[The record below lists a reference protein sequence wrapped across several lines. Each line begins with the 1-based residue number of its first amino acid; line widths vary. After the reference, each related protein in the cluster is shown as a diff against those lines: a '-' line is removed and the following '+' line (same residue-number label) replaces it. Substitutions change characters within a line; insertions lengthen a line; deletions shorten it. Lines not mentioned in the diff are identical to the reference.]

1 MLNAYIVKSRTRS
14 VYHFIRFG
22 GKMSTNAIYGVVI
35 AVLILLSGF
44 FSCTET
50 AFSFA
55 NTIRLK
61 SLMDNGNKRAKHALW
76 VCDNFDKA
84 LTAILI
90 GNNVVNLGCSSLAT
104 ILCLNLFEN
113 YGAAIATGGTT
124 LLVLTFGEVIPKCIG
139 KEKSDSI
146 VLYTGFLL
154 KVMTYVLTPFVYL
167 FIGIKSLVMKIGH
180 IKKSSPSVTEDE
192 LKYIIET
199 IEEEGILEEQES
211 ELVQSALEFDEKTAQ
226 EILTPRVDVTVIDID
241 DSMEDIHDLIIRER
255 YSRIPVYENDID
267 NIIGIL
273 HTRDYLEKAI
283 DGEADIRSLITP
295 AHFIYKNQKLS
306 DILNDFRA
314 NKLHIAIVTDE
325 YGGFLGIVTM
335 EDLLE
340 EIVGDI
346 WDEDEDVE
354 HTCTKLGENKYLVS
368 GDMDLSELFELFEM
382 KPDDEIESNSVG
394 GFIVEQFGDIP
405 IRGQRVNYHDLT
417 FTVKRVR
424 NRRIISA
431 LVEKKTLIK

>member
-1 MLNAYIVKSRTRS
+1 
-14 VYHFIRFG
+14 
-22 GKMSTNAIYGVVI
+22 MSTNAVYGIII

-44 FSCTET
+44 FSCVET
-50 AFSFA
+50 AYSFA

-61 SLMDNGNKRAKHALW
+61 SLVDNGNKRAKHALW
-76 VCDNFDKA
+76 VCDNFDRA

-104 ILCLNLFEN
+104 ILCLNLFKN

-139 KEKSDSI
+139 KEKSDGI
-146 VLYTGFLL
+146 VLHTGLIL
-154 KVMTYVLTPFVYL
+154 KVLTYILTPLVFL
-167 FIGIKSLVMKIGH
+167 FTGLKTLVMKIGH
-180 IKKSSPSVTEDE
+180 IKKNSPSVTEDE
-192 LKYIIET
+192 LKYIIES

-226 EILTPRVDVTVIDID
+226 EILTPRVDVTAIDIN
-241 DSMEDIHDLIIRER
+241 DSKEEIHDLIIRER
-255 YSRIPVYENDID
+255 YSRIPVYEDDID

-273 HTRDYLEKAI
+273 HTRDYLEKII
-283 DGEADIRSLITP
+283 DGDAEIRDLLTP
-295 AHFIYKNQKLS
+295 AHFIYKNLKLS

-346 WDEDEDVE
+346 WDEDEDIE
-354 HTCTKLGENKYLVS
+354 HICTQMGENRYLVS
-368 GDMDLSELFELFEM
+368 GDMDLNELFELFDI
-382 KPDDEIESNSVG
+382 KPDDDIESNSVG
-394 GFIVEQFGDIP
+394 GFIVEQLDDIP
-405 IRGQRVNYHDLT
+405 IRGTKLRYKDLT
-417 FTVKRVR
+417 LTVKRVK

-431 LVEKKTLIK
+431 LVEKK

>member
-1 MLNAYIVKSRTRS
+1 
-14 VYHFIRFG
+14 
-22 GKMSTNAIYGVVI
+22 MSTNAVYGIVI

-44 FSCTET
+44 FSCVET
-50 AFSFA
+50 AYSFA

-61 SLMDNGNKRAKHALW
+61 SLIDAGSRRAVHALW

-139 KEKSDSI
+139 KEKSDGI
-146 VLYTGFLL
+146 VLHTGLTL
-154 KVMTYVLTPFVYL
+154 KIFTYILTPLVFL
-167 FIGIKSLVMKIGH
+167 FTGIKSLVMKIGH
-180 IKKSSPSVTEDE
+180 IKKNSPSVTEDE
-192 LKYIIET
+192 LKYIIES

-226 EILTPRVDVTVIDID
+226 EILTPRVDVTAIDIND
-241 DSMEDIHDLIIRER
+241 DKQEIHDLIIRER
-255 YSRIPVYENDID
+255 YSRIPVYEDDID
-267 NIIGIL
+267 NVIGIL
-273 HTRDYLEKAI
+273 HTRDYLEKVI
-283 DGEADIRSLITP
+283 DGEVDLRALITP
-295 AHFIYKNQKLS
+295 AHFIYKNLKLS

-314 NKLHIAIVTDE
+314 NRLHIAIVTDE

-354 HTCTKLGENKYLVS
+354 HTCTKLGENRYLVS
-368 GDMDLSELFELFEM
+368 GDMDLNELFELFEI

-394 GFIVEQFGDIP
+394 GFIVEQLGELP
-405 IRGQRVNYHDLT
+405 IRGQRVEYKDVI
-417 FTVKRVR
+417 FTVKRVK

-431 LVEKKTLIK
+431 LATKKKPIKE

>member
-1 MLNAYIVKSRTRS
+1 
-14 VYHFIRFG
+14 
-22 GKMSTNAIYGVVI
+22 MSTNAVYGIII
-35 AVLILLSGF
+35 AVCILLSAF
-44 FSCTET
+44 FSCVET
-50 AFSFA
+50 AFSSA

-61 SLMDNGNKRAKHALW
+61 ALADNGNRRAHHALW
-76 VCDNFDKA
+76 ITDHFDKA

-104 ILCLNLFEN
+104 ILCLNIFRS

-124 LLVLTFGEVIPKCIG
+124 LLVLIFGEVIPKCLG
-139 KEKSDSI
+139 REMSDSI
-146 VLYTGFLL
+146 VLHTAFILRIL
-154 KVMTYVLTPFVYL
+154 TYILTPLIF
-167 FIGIKSLVMKIGH
+167 FFTGIKSLFMKLAH
-180 IKKSSPSVTEDE
+180 IKKTSPSVTEDE
-192 LKYIIET
+192 LKYIIES

-241 DSMEDIHDLIIRER
+241 DEPEKIHDLIIRER
-255 YSRIPVYENDID
+255 YSRIPVYEDEID

-273 HTRDYLEKAI
+273 HTRDYLEKVI
-283 DGEADIRSLITP
+283 GGEGNADIRSLITP
-295 AHFIYKNQKLS
+295 AHFIYKAMKLS
-306 DILNDFRA
+306 DILNDFRL

-325 YGGFLGIVTM
+325 YGGMLGIVTM

-354 HTCTKLGENKYLVS
+354 HTCTQLRDGRWLVS
-368 GDMDLSELFELFEM
+368 GDMELDDLFEM
-382 KPDDEIESNSVG
+382 VDIDRDEDIESNSVG
-394 GFIVEQFGDIP
+394 GFIVEQLGELP
-405 IRGQRVNYHDLT
+405 MRGQKVNYQNLR

-424 NRRIISA
+424 SRRIISA
-431 LVEKKTLIK
+431 LVELIQKQGKEE

>member
-1 MLNAYIVKSRTRS
+1 
-14 VYHFIRFG
+14 
-22 GKMSTNAIYGVVI
+22 MSTNGIYGIII

-44 FSCTET
+44 FSCVET
-50 AFSFA
+50 AFSSA

-61 SLMDNGNKRAKHALW
+61 ALKDEGSRRAATALW
-76 VCDNFDKA
+76 ITDNFDKA

-104 ILCLNLFEN
+104 ILCLNIFKN

-124 LLVLTFGEVIPKCIG
+124 LLVLTFGEVIPKCLG
-139 KEKSDSI
+139 REMSDGI
-146 VLYTGFLL
+146 VLHTAGIL
-154 KVMTYVLTPFVYL
+154 KILTYVLYPLVYF
-167 FIGIKSLVMKIGH
+167 FIGIKSLFMKLAN
-180 IKKSSPSVTEDE
+180 IKKSAPSVTEDE

-211 ELVQSALEFDEKTAQ
+211 EMVQSALEFDEKTAQ

-241 DSMEDIHDLIIRER
+241 DSMEDIHDLIIKER

-273 HTRDYLEKAI
+273 HTRDYLEKALESE
-283 DGEADIRSLITP
+283 DVDLRSMLQP
-295 AHFIYKNQKLS
+295 AHFIYKNLKLS

-314 NKLHIAIVTDE
+314 NRLHIAIVTDE
-325 YGGFLGIVTM
+325 YGGMLGIVTM

-346 WDEDEDVE
+346 WDEDEDIE
-354 HTCTKLGENKYLVS
+354 HTCTKMGEDRYLVS
-368 GDMDLSELFELFEM
+368 GDMDLEELFELFDI
-382 KPDDEIESNSVG
+382 KPDDDIESNSVG
-394 GFIVEQFGDIP
+394 GFIVEQIGDIP
-405 IRGQRVNYHDLT
+405 IRGQRVDYEDVT

-431 LVEKKTLIK
+431 LAERKNQNV

>member
-1 MLNAYIVKSRTRS
+1 
-14 VYHFIRFG
+14 
-22 GKMSTNAIYGVVI
+22 MSTNAVYGIVI
-35 AVLILLSGF
+35 AILILLSGF
-44 FSCTET
+44 FSCVET

-61 SLMDNGNKRAKHALW
+61 ALMDGGSKRAKTALW
-76 VCDNFDKA
+76 VTDHFDKA

-104 ILCLNLFEN
+104 ILCLNLFHN

-139 KEKSDSI
+139 KEKSDGI
-146 VLYTGFLL
+146 VLHTARIL
-154 KVMTYVLTPFVYL
+154 KALTYVLLPLVY
-167 FIGIKSLVMKIGH
+167 FFMGIKNLFMKVAN
-180 IKKSSPSVTEDE
+180 IKKNSPSVTEDE
-192 LKYIIET
+192 LKVIIET

-226 EILTPRVDVTVIDID
+226 EILTPRVDVTLIDID
-241 DSMEDIHDLIIRER
+241 DSDQEIHDLIIRER
-255 YSRIPVYENDID
+255 YSRIPVYEDDID

-273 HTRDYLEKAI
+273 HTRDYLEKYI
-283 DGEADIRSLITP
+283 DGKVDLRKMLIP

-306 DILNDFRA
+306 DILNDFRD

-354 HTCTKLGENKYLVS
+354 HTCTKLKDGRYLVS
-368 GDMDLSELFELFEM
+368 GDMELDELFELFEI
-382 KPDDEIESNSVG
+382 KPDDDIESNSVG
-394 GFIVEQFGDIP
+394 GFIVEQLGDIP
-405 IRGQRVNYHDLT
+405 IRGQKVEYQGIT
-417 FTVKRVR
+417 FTVKRVK

-431 LVEKKTLIK
+431 LAEKRDISTKE

>member
-1 MLNAYIVKSRTRS
+1 
-14 VYHFIRFG
+14 
-22 GKMSTNAIYGVVI
+22 MSTNGVYGIVI
-35 AVLILLSGF
+35 AVLVLLSAF
-44 FSCTET
+44 FSCVET
-50 AFSFA
+50 AFSCA

-61 SLMDNGNKRAKHALW
+61 SLADNGSKRAKHALW
-76 VCDNFDKA
+76 ITDHFDKA

-104 ILCLNLFEN
+104 ILCINLFQN

-124 LLVLTFGEVIPKCIG
+124 LLVLTFGEVIPKCLG
-139 KEKSDSI
+139 REMSDGI
-146 VLYTGFLL
+146 VLHTAFLL
-154 KVMTYVLTPFVYL
+154 KILTYILTPLVYF
-167 FIGIKSLVMKIGH
+167 FIGIKTLFMKLAH
-180 IKKSSPSVTEDE
+180 IKKDTPSVTEDE
-192 LKYIIET
+192 LKYIIES

-241 DSMEDIHDLIIRER
+241 DSIEEIHDLIIRER
-255 YSRIPVYENDID
+255 YSRIPVYEGDID

-273 HTRDYLEKAI
+273 HTRDYLEKVI
-283 DGEADIRSLITP
+283 DGEANIRELITP
-295 AHFIYKNQKLS
+295 AHFIYKSLKLS

-346 WDEDEDVE
+346 WDEDEDIE
-354 HTCTKLGENKYLVS
+354 HTCTQMGENRYLVS
-368 GDMDLSELFELFEM
+368 GDMELDELFEM
-382 KPDDEIESNSVG
+382 AGVKPDDDIESNSVG
-394 GFIVEQFGDIP
+394 GFIAEQLGDIP
-405 IRGQRVNYHDLT
+405 IRGQKVSYENIT
-417 FTVKRVR
+417 FTVKRVK

-431 LVEKKTLIK
+431 LAEVAPKEEEN

>member
-1 MLNAYIVKSRTRS
+1 
-14 VYHFIRFG
+14 
-22 GKMSTNAIYGVVI
+22 MSTNGIYGVII
-35 AVLILLSGF
+35 AVLILLSAF
-44 FSCTET
+44 FSCVET
-50 AFSFA
+50 AFSSA

-61 SLMDNGNKRAKHALW
+61 SLIDNGNRRAKNALW

-104 ILCLNLFEN
+104 ILCLNIFKN
-113 YGAAIATGGTT
+113 YGAAIATGATT
-124 LLVLTFGEVIPKCIG
+124 LLVLIFGEVIPKCLG
-139 KEKSDSI
+139 REMSDGI
-146 VLYTGFLL
+146 VLHTGLIL
-154 KVMTYVLTPFVYL
+154 KVLTYVLLPLVY
-167 FIGIKSLVMKIGH
+167 FFTGIKTVFMKLAH
-180 IKKSSPSVTEDE
+180 IKKDSPSVTEDE
-192 LKYIIET
+192 LKYIIES

-241 DSMEDIHDLIIRER
+241 DSVEEIHDLIIKER
-255 YSRIPVYENDID
+255 YSRIPVYENEID

-283 DGEADIRSLITP
+283 DGEVDIRSMLTP
-295 AHFIYKNQKLS
+295 AHFIYKNLKLS

-325 YGGFLGIVTM
+325 YGGMLGIVTM

-354 HTCTKLGENKYLVS
+354 HTCTKLGEDKYLVS
-368 GDMDLSELFELFEM
+368 GDMELDELLELFEM
-382 KPDDEIESNSVG
+382 KRDEDIESNSVG

-405 IRGQRVNYHDLT
+405 IRGQRIRYEDLI
-417 FTVKRVR
+417 FTVKRVK

-431 LVEKKTLIK
+431 LAEKKAYKE

>member
-1 MLNAYIVKSRTRS
+1 
-14 VYHFIRFG
+14 
-22 GKMSTNAIYGVVI
+22 MSTNAVYGIVI

-44 FSCTET
+44 FSCVET
-50 AFSFA
+50 AFSCA

-61 SLMDNGNKRAKHALW
+61 ALRDDGNRRAKTALW
-76 VCDNFDKA
+76 VTDNFDKA

-104 ILCLNLFEN
+104 ILCLNIFKN

-124 LLVLTFGEVIPKCIG
+124 LLVLTFGEVIPKCLG
-139 KEKSDSI
+139 REMSDGI
-146 VLYTGFLL
+146 VLHTAGIL
-154 KVMTYVLTPFVYL
+154 KVLTYVLTPLVY
-167 FIGIKSLVMKIGH
+167 FFTGIKSLFMKIAN
-180 IKKSSPSVTEDE
+180 IKKNSPSVTEDE

-241 DSMEDIHDLIIRER
+241 DRMEDIHDLIIRER

-273 HTRDYLEKAI
+273 HTRDYLEKVIA
-283 DGEADIRSLITP
+283 GEKVDLRSLITP
-295 AHFIYKNQKLS
+295 AHFIYKNLKLS
-306 DILNDFRA
+306 DILSDFRA
-314 NKLHIAIVTDE
+314 NRLHIAIVTDE
-325 YGGFLGIVTM
+325 YGGMLGIVTM

-346 WDEDEDVE
+346 WDEDEDIE
-354 HTCTKLGENKYLVS
+354 HTCTKMDDDRYLVS
-368 GDMDLSELFELFEM
+368 GDMDLEELFELFDIR
-382 KPDDEIESNSVG
+382 PDDDIESNSVG
-394 GFIVEQFGDIP
+394 GFIVEQLGDIP
-405 IRGQRVNYHDLT
+405 IRGQKVVYEGVT

-431 LVEKKTLIK
+431 LAERKK

>member
-1 MLNAYIVKSRTRS
+1 
-14 VYHFIRFG
+14 
-22 GKMSTNAIYGVVI
+22 MSTNGVYGIVI
-35 AVLILLSGF
+35 ALLIMGSAF
-44 FSCTET
+44 FSCVET
-50 AFSFA
+50 AFSCA
-55 NTIRLK
+55 NSIRLK
-61 SLMDNGNKRAKHALW
+61 AMMDNGSRRAKHALW
-76 VCDNFDKA
+76 ITDNFDKA

-104 ILCLNLFEN
+104 ILCLNIFEN

-124 LLVLTFGEVIPKCIG
+124 LLVLTFGEVIPKCLG
-139 KEKSDSI
+139 REMSDGI
-146 VLYTGFLL
+146 VLHTAFFLKIL
-154 KVMTYVLTPFVYL
+154 TYVLYPLVYF
-167 FIGIKSLVMKIGH
+167 FIGIKTAFMKLAH
-180 IKKSSPSVTEDE
+180 IKKDTPSVTEDE
-192 LKYIIET
+192 LKYIIES

-241 DSMEDIHDLIIRER
+241 DSKEDIHDLIIRER
-255 YSRIPVYENDID
+255 YSRIPVYEGDID

-273 HTRDYLEKAI
+273 HTRDYLEKVI
-283 DGEADIRSLITP
+283 DGEADIRELISP
-295 AHFIYKNQKLS
+295 AHFIYKNLKLS

-346 WDEDEDVE
+346 WDEDEDIE
-354 HTCTKLGENKYLVS
+354 HTCTKMGENRYLVS
-368 GDMDLSELFELFEM
+368 GDMELSELFELLDI
-382 KPDDEIESNSVG
+382 KSDDDIESNSVG
-394 GFIVEQFGDIP
+394 GFIVERFGDIP
-405 IRGQRVNYHDLT
+405 IRGQKISYENAD

-431 LVEKKTLIK
+431 LVEKNEQPED

>member
-1 MLNAYIVKSRTRS
+1 
-14 VYHFIRFG
+14 
-22 GKMSTNAIYGVVI
+22 MSTNAVYGVII
-35 AVLILLSGF
+35 AVLILLSAF
-44 FSCTET
+44 FSGVET

-61 SLMDNGNKRAKHALW
+61 SLADNGSKRAKNALW

-104 ILCLNLFEN
+104 ILCLDLFKN
-113 YGAAIATGGTT
+113 YGAAIATGATT

-139 KEKSDSI
+139 KEKSDGI
-146 VLYTGFLL
+146 VLHTGLLL
-154 KVMTYVLTPFVYL
+154 KVLTYVLTPLVVL
-167 FIGIKSLVMKIGH
+167 FTGLKTLVMKIGH
-180 IKKSSPSVTEDE
+180 IKKDSPSVTEDE

-241 DSMEDIHDLIIRER
+241 DSKEEIHDLIIRER
-255 YSRIPVYENDID
+255 YSRIPVYEGDID

-273 HTRDYLEKAI
+273 HTRDYLEKVI
-283 DGEADIRSLITP
+283 DGEADIRDLLIP

-306 DILNDFRA
+306 DILTDFRE

-354 HTCTKLGENKYLVS
+354 HTCSKLGEGKYLVS
-368 GDMDLSELFELFEM
+368 GDMDLNELFELFRI
-382 KPDDEIESNSVG
+382 KPNDDIESNSVG

-405 IRGQRVNYHDLT
+405 IRGQHVTYEGVT
-417 FTVKRVR
+417 FTVKRVK

-431 LVEKKTLIK
+431 VAEKTEPQNEE

>member
-1 MLNAYIVKSRTRS
+1 
-14 VYHFIRFG
+14 
-22 GKMSTNAIYGVVI
+22 MSTNAVYGIVI

-44 FSCTET
+44 FSCVET
-50 AFSFA
+50 AFSCA

-61 SLMDNGNKRAKHALW
+61 ALRDDGNRRAKTALW
-76 VCDNFDKA
+76 VTDNFDKA

-104 ILCLNLFEN
+104 ILCLNIFKN

-124 LLVLTFGEVIPKCIG
+124 LLVLTFGEVIPKCLG
-139 KEKSDSI
+139 REMSDGI
-146 VLYTGFLL
+146 VLHTAGIL
-154 KVMTYVLTPFVYL
+154 KILTYVLTPLVY
-167 FIGIKSLVMKIGH
+167 FFTGIKSLFMKIAN
-180 IKKSSPSVTEDE
+180 IKKNSPSVTEDE

-273 HTRDYLEKAI
+273 HTRDYLEKVIA
-283 DGEADIRSLITP
+283 GEKVDLRSLITP
-295 AHFIYKNQKLS
+295 AHFIYKNLKLS
-306 DILNDFRA
+306 DILSDFRA
-314 NKLHIAIVTDE
+314 NRLHIAIVTDE
-325 YGGFLGIVTM
+325 YGGMLGIVTM

-346 WDEDEDVE
+346 WDEDEDIE
-354 HTCTKLGENKYLVS
+354 HTCTKMDDDRYLVS
-368 GDMDLSELFELFEM
+368 GDMDLEELFELFDIR
-382 KPDDEIESNSVG
+382 PDDDIESNSVG
-394 GFIVEQFGDIP
+394 GFIVEQLGDIP
-405 IRGQRVNYHDLT
+405 IRGQKVVYEGVT

-431 LVEKKTLIK
+431 LAERK

>member
-1 MLNAYIVKSRTRS
+1 
-14 VYHFIRFG
+14 
-22 GKMSTNAIYGVVI
+22 MSTNAVYGVII
-35 AVLILLSGF
+35 AVLILLSAF
-44 FSCTET
+44 FSGVET

-61 SLMDNGNKRAKHALW
+61 SLADNGNKRAKNALW

-104 ILCLNLFEN
+104 ILCIDLFKN
-113 YGAAIATGGTT
+113 YGAAIATGATT

-139 KEKSDSI
+139 KEKSDGI
-146 VLYTGFLL
+146 VLHTGLLL
-154 KVMTYVLTPFVYL
+154 KVLTYILTPLVVL
-167 FIGIKSLVMKIGH
+167 FTGLKTLVMKIGH
-180 IKKSSPSVTEDE
+180 IKKDSPSVTEDE

-211 ELVQSALEFDEKTAQ
+211 EMVQSALEFDEKTAQ

-241 DSMEDIHDLIIRER
+241 DSKEEIHDLIIRER
-255 YSRIPVYENDID
+255 YSRIPVYEGDID

-273 HTRDYLEKAI
+273 HTRDYLEKVI
-283 DGEADIRSLITP
+283 DGEADIRDLLIP

-354 HTCTKLGENKYLVS
+354 HTCSKLGDDKYLVS
-368 GDMDLSELFELFEM
+368 GDMDLSELFELFDI
-382 KPDDEIESNSVG
+382 KPDDDIESNSVG

-405 IRGQRVNYHDLT
+405 IRGQHVTYEGVT
-417 FTVKRVR
+417 FTVKRVK

-431 LVEKKTLIK
+431 VTERTAPKKEE

>member
-1 MLNAYIVKSRTRS
+1 
-14 VYHFIRFG
+14 
-22 GKMSTNAIYGVVI
+22 MSTNAVYGIVI

-44 FSCTET
+44 FSCVET
-50 AFSFA
+50 AFSCA

-61 SLMDNGNKRAKHALW
+61 ALRDDGNRRAKTALW
-76 VCDNFDKA
+76 VTDNFDKA

-104 ILCLNLFEN
+104 ILCLNIFKN

-124 LLVLTFGEVIPKCIG
+124 LLVLTFGEVIPKCLG
-139 KEKSDSI
+139 REMSDGI
-146 VLYTGFLL
+146 VLHTAGML
-154 KVMTYVLTPFVYL
+154 KVLTYVLTPLVY
-167 FIGIKSLVMKIGH
+167 FFTGIKSLFMKIAN
-180 IKKSSPSVTEDE
+180 IKKNSPSVTEDE

-273 HTRDYLEKAI
+273 HTRDYLEKVIA
-283 DGEADIRSLITP
+283 GEKVDLRSLITP
-295 AHFIYKNQKLS
+295 AHFIYKNLKLS
-306 DILNDFRA
+306 DILSDFRA
-314 NKLHIAIVTDE
+314 NRLHIAIVTDE
-325 YGGFLGIVTM
+325 YGGMLGIVTM

-346 WDEDEDVE
+346 WDEDEDIE
-354 HTCTKLGENKYLVS
+354 HTFTRMDDDRYLVS
-368 GDMDLSELFELFEM
+368 GDMDLEELFELFDIR
-382 KPDDEIESNSVG
+382 PDDDIESNSVG
-394 GFIVEQFGDIP
+394 GFIVEQLGDIP
-405 IRGQRVNYHDLT
+405 IRGQKVVYEGVT

-431 LVEKKTLIK
+431 LAERK

>member
-1 MLNAYIVKSRTRS
+1 
-14 VYHFIRFG
+14 
-22 GKMSTNAIYGVVI
+22 MSTNAVYGIVI

-44 FSCTET
+44 FSCVET
-50 AFSFA
+50 AFSCA

-61 SLMDNGNKRAKHALW
+61 ALRDDGNRRAKTALW
-76 VCDNFDKA
+76 VTDNFDKA

-104 ILCLNLFEN
+104 ILCLNIFKN

-124 LLVLTFGEVIPKCIG
+124 LLVLTFGEVIPKCLG
-139 KEKSDSI
+139 REMSDGI
-146 VLYTGFLL
+146 VLHTAGVL
-154 KVMTYVLTPFVYL
+154 KILTYVLTPLVY
-167 FIGIKSLVMKIGH
+167 FFTGIKSLFMKIAN
-180 IKKSSPSVTEDE
+180 IKKNSPSVTEDE

-241 DSMEDIHDLIIRER
+241 DRMEDIHDLIIRER

-273 HTRDYLEKAI
+273 HTRDYLEKVIA
-283 DGEADIRSLITP
+283 GEKVDLRSLITP
-295 AHFIYKNQKLS
+295 AHFIYKNLKLS
-306 DILNDFRA
+306 DILSDFRA
-314 NKLHIAIVTDE
+314 NRLHIAIVTDE
-325 YGGFLGIVTM
+325 YGGMLGIVTM

-346 WDEDEDVE
+346 WDEDEDIE
-354 HTCTKLGENKYLVS
+354 HTCTKMDDDRYLVS
-368 GDMDLSELFELFEM
+368 GDMDLEELFELFDIR
-382 KPDDEIESNSVG
+382 PDDNIESNSVG
-394 GFIVEQFGDIP
+394 GFIVEQLGDIP
-405 IRGQRVNYHDLT
+405 IRGQKVVYEGVT

-431 LVEKKTLIK
+431 LAERKK

>member
-1 MLNAYIVKSRTRS
+1 
-14 VYHFIRFG
+14 
-22 GKMSTNAIYGVVI
+22 MSTNAIYGITI
-35 AVLILLSGF
+35 ALLILLSAF
-44 FSCTET
+44 FSCVET
-50 AFSFA
+50 AFSCA

-61 SLMDNGNKRAKHALW
+61 ALADNGSKRAKNALW
-76 VCDNFDKA
+76 INDNFDRA

-104 ILCLNLFEN
+104 IMCMNIFKN

-124 LLVLTFGEVIPKCIG
+124 LLVLTFGEVIPKCLG
-139 KEKSDSI
+139 REMSDGI
-146 VLYTGFLL
+146 VLHTAFIL
-154 KVMTYVLTPFVYL
+154 KVLTYILTPLVYL
-167 FIGIKSLVMKIGH
+167 FLGIKTLFMKIAH
-180 IKKSSPSVTEDE
+180 IKKESPSVTEDE
-192 LKYIIET
+192 LKYIIES

-226 EILTPRVDVTVIDID
+226 EILTPRVDVTLIDID
-241 DSMEDIHDLIIRER
+241 DSKEEIHDLIIRER
-255 YSRIPVYENDID
+255 YSRIPVYEGEID

-273 HTRDYLEKAI
+273 HTRDYLEKVI
-283 DGEADIRSLITP
+283 DGGADIRELITP
-295 AHFIYKNQKLS
+295 AHFIYKNLKLS

-346 WDEDEDVE
+346 WDEDEDIE
-354 HTCTKLGENKYLVS
+354 HTCTQMGENKYLVS
-368 GDMDLSELFELFEM
+368 GDMDLNELFEKFDI
-382 KPDDEIESNSVG
+382 KPDDDIESNSVG
-394 GFIVEQFGDIP
+394 GFIVEQLGDIP
-405 IRGQRVNYHDLT
+405 IRGQKVSYKGIK
-417 FTVKRVR
+417 FTVKRVK

-431 LVEKKTLIK
+431 MAELKEE

>member
-1 MLNAYIVKSRTRS
+1 
-14 VYHFIRFG
+14 
-22 GKMSTNAIYGVVI
+22 MSTNAIYGVII

-44 FSCTET
+44 FSGVET
-50 AFSFA
+50 AYSFA

-61 SLMDNGNKRAKHALW
+61 SLSDNGSRKAKHALW
-76 VCDNFDKA
+76 ICDNFDRA

-104 ILCLNLFEN
+104 ILCLSLFKN
-113 YGAAIATGGTT
+113 YGAAIATGATT

-139 KEKSDSI
+139 KERSDAI
-146 VLYTGFLL
+146 VLHTGLIL
-154 KVMTYVLTPFVYL
+154 KILTYLLTPLVLL
-167 FIGIKSLVMKIGH
+167 FTGLKTLVMKIGH
-180 IKKSSPSVTEDE
+180 IKKNSPSVTEDE
-192 LKYIIET
+192 LKYIIES

-241 DSMEDIHDLIIRER
+241 DSKEEIHDLIIKER
-255 YSRIPVYENDID
+255 YSRIPVYEGDID

-273 HTRDYLEKAI
+273 HTRDYLEKVI
-283 DGEADIRSLITP
+283 DGEADVRSLLSP
-295 AHFIYKNQKLS
+295 AHFIYKNLKLS

-354 HTCTKLGENKYLVS
+354 HTCTQMGENKYLVS
-368 GDMDLSELFELFEM
+368 GDMDLSELFELFAIR
-382 KPDDEIESNSVG
+382 PDDDIESNSVG

-405 IRGQRVNYHDLT
+405 IRGQKVAYGGVT
-417 FTVKRVR
+417 FTVKRVK

-431 LVEKKTLIK
+431 LAEKIATNQKE

>member
-1 MLNAYIVKSRTRS
+1 
-14 VYHFIRFG
+14 
-22 GKMSTNAIYGVVI
+22 MSTNGLYGVII

-44 FSCTET
+44 FSCVET
-50 AFSFA
+50 AFSSA

-61 SLMDNGNKRAKHALW
+61 TLEDSGSKRAKNALW
-76 VCDNFDKA
+76 ICDNFDKA

-104 ILCLNLFEN
+104 ILCLNIFEN
-113 YGAAIATGGTT
+113 YGAAIATGATT

-139 KEKSDSI
+139 RERSDSI
-146 VLYTGFLL
+146 VLHTGLLL
-154 KVMTYVLTPFVYL
+154 KVLTYVLTPLVYF
-167 FIGIKSLVMKIGH
+167 FIGTKTLFMKMAN
-180 IKKSSPSVTEDE
+180 IKKDSPSVTEDE

-241 DSMEDIHDLIIRER
+241 DSKEEIHDIIIKER
-255 YSRIPVYENDID
+255 YSRIPVYEGEID

-273 HTRDYLEKAI
+273 HTRDYLEKVI
-283 DGEADIRSLITP
+283 DGDGDVDIRSMLIP
-295 AHFIYKNQKLS
+295 PHFIYKSLRLS

-325 YGGFLGIVTM
+325 YGGMLGIVTM

-354 HTCTKLGENKYLVS
+354 HTCTQLKDGKYLVS
-368 GDMDLSELFELFEM
+368 GDMELDELFELLDL
-382 KPDDEIESNSVG
+382 PSDDEIESNSVG
-394 GFIVEQFGDIP
+394 GFIVEQIGDMP
-405 IRGQRVNYHDLT
+405 IRGQSLQYAGVT
-417 FTVKRVR
+417 FTVKRVK
-424 NRRIISA
+424 NRRIVSA
-431 LVEKKTLIK
+431 LVEKAK

>member
-1 MLNAYIVKSRTRS
+1 
-14 VYHFIRFG
+14 
-22 GKMSTNAIYGVVI
+22 MSTNAVYGVVI

-44 FSCTET
+44 FSCVET

-61 SLMDNGNKRAKHALW
+61 SLSDNGNKRAKNALW

-90 GNNVVNLGCSSLAT
+90 GNNIVNLGCSSLAT

-139 KEKSDSI
+139 KEKSDGI
-146 VLYTGFLL
+146 VLHTGLIL
-154 KVMTYVLTPFVYL
+154 KVLTYILTPFVIL
-167 FIGIKSLVMKIGH
+167 FTGLKSLVMKIGH
-180 IKKSSPSVTEDE
+180 IKKDSPSVTEDE

-226 EILTPRVDVTVIDID
+226 EILTPRVDVTVIDIE
-241 DSMEDIHDLIIRER
+241 DSKEEIHDLIIKER
-255 YSRIPVYENDID
+255 YSRIPVYEGDID

-273 HTRDYLEKAI
+273 HTRDYLEKVI
-283 DGEADIRSLITP
+283 DGDADIRSMLIP

-354 HTCTKLGENKYLVS
+354 HTCTKISDNNYLVS
-368 GDMDLSELFELFEM
+368 GDMELDELFELFNI
-382 KPDDEIESNSVG
+382 KPDNEIESNSVG

-405 IRGQRVNYHDLT
+405 IRGQKVEYEGVI
-417 FTVKRVR
+417 FTVKRVK

-431 LVEKKTLIK
+431 VAERK

>member
-1 MLNAYIVKSRTRS
+1 
-14 VYHFIRFG
+14 
-22 GKMSTNAIYGVVI
+22 MSTNAVYGVVI

-44 FSCTET
+44 FSCVET

-61 SLMDNGNKRAKHALW
+61 ALMDNGVKRAGHALW
-76 VCDNFDKA
+76 VCDNFDRA

-124 LLVLTFGEVIPKCIG
+124 FLVLTFGEVIPKCIG
-139 KEKSDSI
+139 KEKSDGI
-146 VLYTGFLL
+146 VLHTGLL
-154 KVMTYVLTPFVYL
+154 LRSFTYILTPLVYL

-180 IKKSSPSVTEDE
+180 IKKNSPSVTEDE

-241 DSMEDIHDLIIRER
+241 DSAEEIHDLIIRER
-255 YSRIPVYENDID
+255 YSRIPVYEGEID

-273 HTRDYLEKAI
+273 HTRDYLEKVI
-283 DGEADIRSLITP
+283 DGEADIRSLLSP

-354 HTCTKLGENKYLVS
+354 HTCTKMGENKYLVS

-382 KPDDEIESNSVG
+382 KPDDDIESNSVG
-394 GFIVEQFGDIP
+394 GFIVEQLGDIP
-405 IRGQRVNYHDLT
+405 IRGARLSYEDLT
-417 FTVKRVR
+417 FTVKRVK

-431 LVEKKTLIK
+431 LVEKKKVIE

>member
-1 MLNAYIVKSRTRS
+1 
-14 VYHFIRFG
+14 
-22 GKMSTNAIYGVVI
+22 MSTNAVYGAVI

-44 FSCTET
+44 FSCVET
-50 AFSFA
+50 AFSGA

-61 SLMDNGNKRAKHALW
+61 SLIDNGNRRAKNALW
-76 VCDNFDKA
+76 VCDHFDKA

-104 ILCLNLFEN
+104 LLCMNLFKN
-113 YGAAIATGGTT
+113 YGAAIATGATT
-124 LLVLTFGEVIPKCIG
+124 LLVLTFGEVIPKCLG
-139 KEKSDSI
+139 REMSDGI
-146 VLYTGFLL
+146 VLHTGLLL
-154 KVMTYVLTPFVYL
+154 KILTYALTPLVY
-167 FIGIKSLVMKIGH
+167 FFTGIKSLFMKIAH
-180 IKKSSPSVTEDE
+180 IKKDSPSVTEDE
-192 LKYIIET
+192 LKYIIES

-226 EILTPRVDVTVIDID
+226 EILTPRVDVTLIDID
-241 DSMEDIHDLIIRER
+241 DSKEEIHDLIIRER
-255 YSRIPVYENDID
+255 YSRIPVYEGEID

-273 HTRDYLEKAI
+273 HTRDYLEKVI
-283 DGEADIRSLITP
+283 DGGADIRSMLTP
-295 AHFIYKNQKLS
+295 PHFIYKSLKLS
-306 DILNDFRA
+306 DILNDFRL

-354 HTCTKLGENKYLVS
+354 HTCTKLGDNKYLVS
-368 GDMDLSELFELFEM
+368 GDMELDELFELLEIR
-382 KPDDEIESNSVG
+382 PDDTIESNSVG
-394 GFIVEQFGDIP
+394 GFIVEQHGDIP
-405 IRGQRVNYHDLT
+405 IRGQRVSYQDVI
-417 FTVKRVR
+417 FTVKRVK

-431 LVEKKTLIK
+431 LVEKKVIPTEKN

>member
-1 MLNAYIVKSRTRS
+1 
-14 VYHFIRFG
+14 
-22 GKMSTNAIYGVVI
+22 MSTNAVYGIVI

-44 FSCTET
+44 FSCVET
-50 AFSFA
+50 AFSCA

-61 SLMDNGNKRAKHALW
+61 ALRDDGNRRAKTALW
-76 VCDNFDKA
+76 VTDNFDKA

-104 ILCLNLFEN
+104 ILCLNIFKN

-124 LLVLTFGEVIPKCIG
+124 LLVLTFGEVIPKCLG
-139 KEKSDSI
+139 REMSDGI
-146 VLYTGFLL
+146 VLHTAGIL
-154 KVMTYVLTPFVYL
+154 KVLTYVLTPLVY
-167 FIGIKSLVMKIGH
+167 FFTGIKSLFMKIAN
-180 IKKSSPSVTEDE
+180 IKKNSPSVTEDE

-273 HTRDYLEKAI
+273 HTRDYLEKVIA
-283 DGEADIRSLITP
+283 GEKVDLRSLITP
-295 AHFIYKNQKLS
+295 AHFIYKNLKLS
-306 DILNDFRA
+306 DILSDFRA
-314 NKLHIAIVTDE
+314 NRLHIAIVTDE
-325 YGGFLGIVTM
+325 YGGMLGIVTM

-346 WDEDEDVE
+346 WDEDEDIE
-354 HTCTKLGENKYLVS
+354 HTCTKMDDDRYLVS
-368 GDMDLSELFELFEM
+368 GDMDLEELFELFDIR
-382 KPDDEIESNSVG
+382 PDDNIESNSVG
-394 GFIVEQFGDIP
+394 GFIVEQLGDIP
-405 IRGQRVNYHDLT
+405 IRGQKVVYEGVT

-431 LVEKKTLIK
+431 LAERKK

>member
-1 MLNAYIVKSRTRS
+1 
-14 VYHFIRFG
+14 
-22 GKMSTNAIYGVVI
+22 MSTNGVYGIVI
-35 AVLILLSGF
+35 AVLVLLSAF
-44 FSCTET
+44 FSCVET
-50 AFSFA
+50 AFSCA

-61 SLMDNGNKRAKHALW
+61 SLADNGSKRAKHALW
-76 VCDNFDKA
+76 ITDHFDKA

-104 ILCLNLFEN
+104 ILCINLFQN

-124 LLVLTFGEVIPKCIG
+124 LLVLTFGEVIPKCLG
-139 KEKSDSI
+139 REMSDGI
-146 VLYTGFLL
+146 VLHTAFLL
-154 KVMTYVLTPFVYL
+154 KILTYILTPLVYF
-167 FIGIKSLVMKIGH
+167 FIGIKTLFMKLAH
-180 IKKSSPSVTEDE
+180 IKKDTPSVTEDE
-192 LKYIIET
+192 LKYIIES

-241 DSMEDIHDLIIRER
+241 DSIEEIHDLIIRER
-255 YSRIPVYENDID
+255 YSRIPVYEGDID

-273 HTRDYLEKAI
+273 HTRDYLEKVI
-283 DGEADIRSLITP
+283 DGEANIRELITP
-295 AHFIYKNQKLS
+295 AHFIYKSLKLS

-346 WDEDEDVE
+346 WDEDEDIE
-354 HTCTKLGENKYLVS
+354 HTCTQMGENRYLVS
-368 GDMDLSELFELFEM
+368 GDMELDELFEM
-382 KPDDEIESNSVG
+382 AGVKPDDDIESNSVG
-394 GFIVEQFGDIP
+394 GFIAEQLGDIP
-405 IRGQRVNYHDLT
+405 IRGQKVSYENIT
-417 FTVKRVR
+417 FTVKRVK

-431 LVEKKTLIK
+431 LAEVKPKEEEN